1 MDPEVVR
8 CPYRVL
14 DDEFTAMLQRPEWFV
29 CEQCGHVVL
38 RQDPGFRCSAVGAW
52 NCERRDFTAAFPK
65 TRLPNIIRRRG
76 VARFC
81 SSEAGPFAFRY
92 FQA

>member
-38 RQDPGFRCSAVGAW
+38 RQNPGFRCSCGR
-52 NCERRDFTAAFPK
+52 CLERRAA
-65 TRLPNIIRRRG
+65 
-76 VARFC
+76 
-81 SSEAGPFAFRY
+81 
-92 FQA
+92 